1 LQHRADRLLAVLEIL
16 PPLAPGATAQCGVDV
31 VCGRRFADGVHI
43 LAHDIKKVR
52 AGVFE
57 EMPTISDLC
66 SLGRS
71 RGCGAPLFSHSG
83 CNEPSE
89 LSM

>member
-1 LQHRADRLLAVLEIL
+1 
-16 PPLAPGATAQCGVDV
+16 
-31 VCGRRFADGVHI
+31 VHI
-43 LAHDIKKVR
+43 LAHDVKKAR

-71 RGCGAPLFSHSG
+71 RGCGVAVARATISG
-83 CNEPSE
+83 NELDAGVTAQPAVISVAFE
-89 LSM
+89 CPVVATVFGAVAFYLVGHGA